1 MIVLSGVAD
10 SSPTVG
16 EKKKPRSLNEVFGLE
31 VKNAT
36 FEFSEIFGVAE
47 CEIMY

>member
-16 EKKKPRSLNEVFGLE
+16 EKKKPRSLNEVFGFI
-31 VKNAT
+31 VQKCNRT
-36 FEFSEIFGVAE
+36 FKVADQYKQE
-47 CEIMY
+47 NGLK